1 MAAATG
7 NDPSMVAPRSLE
19 ALRARVV
26 CISRGEASVSLG
38 AKALNVLARLVERP
52 EEVAMGSITKVAAAL
67 EVHPSTLS
75 RLARAL
81 GYDAYVDFQRV
92 FRDSLTAGQRPFY
105 SQQGHRLLG
114 GDRASDENGE
124 GSESDCLGVVVQIAH
139 ESVANVDALLSQLSA
154 AELSAAAALLARAR
168 RVRVYGVR
176 QIHAVA
182 SLLSYSL
189 GLIRADVSLFDAP
202 GQGIAETLAHMRAG
216 DVLLACTVAPYSRRV
231 VEVAR
236 AASAAG
242 IAVVA
247 ITDSRAS
254 PLAVNARHAFFIPH
268 RSSFIS
274 NSIGAYVVFCEGLVN
289 LVARALGDKAV
300 RALERQES
308 FIDALNIELR

>member
-1 MAAATG
+1 MTVSSGDPVAT
-7 NDPSMVAPRSLE
+7 APRSI
-19 ALRARVV
+19 ADLRELVV
-26 CISRGEASVSLG
+26 RISRGETAVSLG
-38 AKALNVLARLVERP
+38 AKALSVLARLVERP
-52 EEVAMGSITKVAAAL
+52 EEIAMRSITELGAAL
-67 EVHPSTLS
+67 EVNPSTLS

-81 GYDAYVDFQRV
+81 GYDGYADFQRV
-92 FRDSLTAGQRPFY
+92 FRDSITAGQHPFY
-105 SQQGHRLLG
+105 SRQGHRLLG
-114 GDRASDENGE
+114 GE
-124 GSESDCLGVVVQIAH
+124 GVTDDYLGAVVQIAH
-139 ESVANVDALLSQLSA
+139 ESAANVDGLLSQLSA
-154 AELSAAAALLARAR
+154 AELRATAALLARAR

-182 SLLSYSL
+182 SLLSYGL
-189 GLIRADVSLFDAP
+189 GLIRADVSMLDVP
-202 GQGIAETLAHMRAG
+202 GQGIAETLAHMRGG
-216 DVLLACTVAPYSRRV
+216 DVLLACSVAPYSRRV

-242 IAVVA
+242 IIVVA

-274 NSIGAYVVFCEGLVN
+274 NSIGAYVVFSEGLVN

-308 FIDALNIELR
+308 FIDALNIEMR